1 MPLRWPLWLGIVLP
15 FVASHSVSWVA
26 LLLAPFI
33 QRSLHWKLERKAVLK
48 EALAIACIHFQFELA
63 WMVQIIML
71 STDTT
76 AAMTT
81 ALQSIFIATSGC
93 LGITSFIYFCFLQPH
108 MSLRCNNY
116 SKTPQGNGPLKSP
129 ATPECAES
137 TPPIVD
143 QSHLTGESGLI
154 DKLADL

>member
-1 MPLRWPLWLGIVLP
+1 MGIVLP
-15 FVASHSVSWVA
+15 FVASHSVSWMA
-26 LLLAPFI
+26 LLLTPFI
-33 QRSLHWKLERKAVLK
+33 QKSLRWKLERKAVLK

-63 WMVQIIML
+63 WVVQIIRL

-81 ALQSIFIATSGC
+81 ALQSIFIAISGC
-93 LGITSFIYFCFLQPH
+93 LGVTTFIYFCFLQPH
-108 MSLRCNNY
+108 VSLHC
-116 SKTPQGNGPLKSP
+116 KTPPQQGNGPLKSP
-129 ATPECAES
+129 VTPECAES
-137 TPPIVD
+137 TQPPIVD